1 MMDPLQEL
9 WDLLEDVPALQAAPT
24 PFIGTPENN
33 TFETEHPVTQQR
45 RAIDMLRKQGMSAA
59 QAHEAVYGEIDLS
72 DTEAKRDLATTMGRV
87 QDDGN
92 KKGVRIDMDAQFPSI
107 MANDQKMTMA
117 TNQTTV
123 DDLRTPMNKQVPDIV
138 QDPEAGQQP
147 EQPQMEEVELQE
159 EFDYNWDVAY
169 LQKYGRA

>member
-1 MMDPLQEL
+1 MDPLQEL
-9 WDLLEDVPALQAAPT
+9 WDMLEDVPALQAAPT

-33 TFETEHPVTQQR
+33 TSETEHPVTQQR

-107 MANDQKMTMA
+107 MANDQKLTMA